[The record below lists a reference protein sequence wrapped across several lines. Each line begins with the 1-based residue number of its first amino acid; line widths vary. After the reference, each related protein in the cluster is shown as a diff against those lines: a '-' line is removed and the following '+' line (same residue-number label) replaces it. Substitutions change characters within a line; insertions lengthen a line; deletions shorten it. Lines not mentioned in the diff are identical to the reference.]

1 MAEINGVFIDDLLAH
16 QIPNFKK
23 QVMRQDRDKILLFD
37 GREGTGKS
45 VLAMSVAKAL
55 DNNFNI
61 DKIAWNHEQFINL
74 IKDPSRKKGD
84 FILLDEAFSS
94 VGARNSLSS
103 INKAMITI
111 ATEMRQLNLYIGIVL
126 PSFFDLDRYFAIWRC
141 ETLFHTYFNKKGAR
155 GQYIIFPFNKKKTL
169 YIKGKK
175 MYNYNVVRSP
185 YRPCRF
191 FGTYVVDEMEY
202 RRRKAE
208 AFRRRENT
216 EKIQKIETRLGLL
229 VNHLIRYDKNYG
241 YRKIGTIIGI
251 DKKDVLS
258 LAQKYKD
265 AIAKPTPSNNYKSKA
280 KPKQIENIPISIPMP
295 IPIPIAR

>member
-1 MAEINGVFIDDLLAH
+1 MARINGVFIDDLLAS
-16 QIPNFKK
+16 QIPNFKR
-23 QVMRQDRDKILLFD
+23 QVMKQDRDKILLFD

-55 DNNFNI
+55 DNDFSI
-61 DKIAWNHEQFINL
+61 DKIAWNHEQFISL
-74 IKDPSRKKGD
+74 IKDPKRKKGD

-155 GQYIIFPFNKKKTL
+155 GQYLIFPFNKKKTL

-191 FGTYVVDEMEY
+191 FRTYVIDEMEY
-202 RRRKAE
+202 RKRKAE
-208 AFRRRENT
+208 AFRKRENT
-216 EKIQKIETRLGLL
+216 EKIEKINTRLGLL
-229 VNHLIRYDKNYG
+229 FNFLIRMDKNYT
-241 YRKIGTIIGI
+241 YRKIGTIIGM
-251 DKKDVLS
+251 DRKDVFTITD
-258 LAQKYKD
+258 KYKN
-265 AIAKPTPSNNYKSKA
+265 AVAKPTPSNHTTRKR
-280 KPKQIENIPISIPMP
+280 PEQIQQIPMP
-295 IPIPIAR
+295 IPIAR